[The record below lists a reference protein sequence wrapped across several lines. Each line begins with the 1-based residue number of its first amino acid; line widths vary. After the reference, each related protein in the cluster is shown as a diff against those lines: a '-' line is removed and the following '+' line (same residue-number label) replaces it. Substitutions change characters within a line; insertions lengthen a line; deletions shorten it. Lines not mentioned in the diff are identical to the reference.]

1 MLLTQRAKEWHES
14 NGLLSSQTDFW
25 QTQPTWQSKGVPK
38 DLKSSGNYS
47 FGMDRVHR
55 VRLGEKHTVF
65 SKHSA
70 HIPASISQYIASQLA
85 HHVGFNHAPV
95 LLGPDLLAI
104 HSLKMTFNVRSGSLL
119 EALLEKVKNGDP
131 DVPQELTDEYQ
142 EAMAWPERNGQPYSN
157 RDMQVIARDVENVR
171 RWKDDF
177 VDGVYRKNVNLISQW
192 VAFCALISDSEDIHN
207 IGNIIV
213 SMKDPTNILYFIDS
227 HPNLDPSLLRRGSN
241 FIEKAPVRRDGR
253 FLDAKLIEKG
263 CVDTDVVQQQ
273 LEVFRELM
281 TDEVIED
288 TVFKASLLA
297 GRLLAD
303 GSETIGSEPE
313 YFRHIKDFYIERRD
327 TLTCDF

>member
-1 MLLTQRAKEWHES
+1 
-14 NGLLSSQTDFW
+14 
-25 QTQPTWQSKGVPK
+25 VPK

-157 RDMQVIARDVENVR
+157 RDMQVID
-171 RWKDDF
+171 
-177 VDGVYRKNVNLISQW
+177 LISQW

-227 HPNLDPSLLRRGSN
+227 HPNLDPSILKRGSN
-241 FIEKAPVRRDGR
+241 FIEKAPISRDGR
-253 FLDAKLIEKG
+253 FFNAKLIEKG

-281 TDEVIED
+281 TDEVIFW
-288 TVFKASLLA
+288 VFHS
-297 GRLLAD
+297 R
-303 GSETIGSEPE
+303 
-313 YFRHIKDFYIERRD
+313 F
-327 TLTCDF
+327 